1 MKIIE
6 TVKTNTKMACDY
18 FKLIP
23 KEAKAGV
30 VGSTVAGV
38 AIGDGIVNLIIG
50 NTTNGIAKVLG
61 GIGLWNISSVLIDN
75 GMCKLPMKDL
85 YEFYNKYPTA
95 DDSNATWISVDD
107 SQIADS
113 TDITGAI

>member
-1 MKIIE
+1 
-6 TVKTNTKMACDY
+6 
-18 FKLIP
+18 
-23 KEAKAGV
+23 
-30 VGSTVAGV
+30 
-38 AIGDGIVNLIIG
+38 
-50 NTTNGIAKVLG
+50 
-61 GIGLWNISSVLIDN
+61 
-75 GMCKLPMKDL
+75 MKDL